1 MARGGGCNLQ
11 LAWGSESPVDALG
24 ATAAGVHDAMGNVW
38 TWTEDDFNPLEGFAV
53 SPLYTDFSTP
63 CFDGLHTVIMGGS
76 FISTGDE
83 VSPPH
88 QPPRPR
94 VRAHARPRT

>member
-1 MARGGGCNLQ
+1 
-11 LAWGSESPVDALG
+11 
-24 ATAAGVHDAMGNVW
+24 MGNVW

-83 VSPPH
+83 VSPP
-88 QPPRPR
+88 PAPASARPCA
-94 VRAHARPRT
+94 RATGHIGIDGRGAGVVDKARAFARPRQGRGQASTST